1 MNVSRGAL
9 NGVKAGQL
17 VQSYVGIGIN
27 LQDEELIEEPR
38 NN

>member
-1 MNVSRGAL
+1 MLAEGHL

-17 VQSYVGIGIN
+17 VQSYIGIGIN
-27 LQDEELIEEPR
+27 LQDEELMEEPW